1 MARLTTYLAGE
12 TMRPLGE
19 ELQAMAAKKNS
30 ETNPQRHWR
39 MPRVVLGLA
48 GILLLGGVAALLGV
62 GRWLVVEDPL
72 EKAQAVVVLSGRMP
86 LRALEAAKLYRE
98 GYAPKVWVTHS
109 SEPGATLEAMQI
121 AYVGEDFY
129 NLRVLM
135 REGVPGDAIR
145 VLAPPIVNTA
155 DELAAV
161 SAALE
166 EEKGRTVIIV
176 TSKVHTRRVR
186 ILWHRLVAGRGQ
198 AIVRAASDD
207 PFEPRRWWRTTG
219 DALDVVRELLGILN
233 AWAGMPLRPAN

>member
-1 MARLTTYLAGE
+1 
-12 TMRPLGE
+12 
-19 ELQAMAAKKNS
+19 MAAEKNS
-30 ETNPQRHWR
+30 ETNPQRHLR
-39 MPRVVLGLA
+39 MRRVVLGLA
-48 GILLLGGVAALLGV
+48 GILLLGGVAILLGV

-72 EKAQAVVVLSGRMP
+72 EKAQAIVVLSGRMP

-109 SEPGATLEAMQI
+109 REPGATLEAMQI
-121 AYVGEDFY
+121 AYAGEDFY
-129 NLRVLM
+129 NLQVLVH
-135 REGVPGDAIR
+135 EGVPADTIR
-145 VLAPPIVNTA
+145 VLEPPILNTA
-155 DELAAV
+155 DEIRAV

-166 EEKGRTVIIV
+166 EEKGGTVIIV

-198 AIVRAASDD
+198 TIVRAASSD

-233 AWAGMPLRPAN
+233 AWAGTPLRPAN

>member
-1 MARLTTYLAGE
+1 MAGE
-12 TMRPLGE
+12 T
-19 ELQAMAAKKNS
+19 NS
-30 ETNPQRHWR
+30 ETSPQRYR
-39 MPRVVLGLA
+39 RVRRVVLGLA
-48 GILLLGGVAALLGV
+48 GILLLGGVVLLLGV

-72 EKAQAVVVLSGRMP
+72 KKAQAIVVLSGRMP

-98 GYAPKVWVTHS
+98 GYAPSVWVTHS

-135 REGVPGDAIR
+135 HEGVPADTIR
-145 VLAPPIVNTA
+145 VLKPPIVNTA
-155 DELAAV
+155 DEIRAV

-166 EEKGRTVIIV
+166 AEKGGTVIIV